1 MCGIAGAIGPV
12 TSIAVKAVEKMSALQ
27 AHRGPDGAGFWQS
40 NPQNGLGAIFAHRRL
55 AIIDLSTDANQPMI
69 DSCTGNAI
77 TFNGEIYN
85 YASLRQELEREGASF
100 KTESDTEVIL
110 VAYRVWGREFV
121 NRLRG
126 IFALAIWD
134 NKRGKTVCVRDQLGV
149 KPLYYAQ
156 IKSTNSQNFIFA
168 SELRA
173 ILNSGLIRG
182 ELNATSVS
190 SYIWNG
196 FVSGPETI
204 IKDIQLLPAGCI
216 LEVDNKGEIIS
227 QEKYWALPSCS
238 SHNDDVE
245 PLKNALYESAKLQQ
259 VSDVPVGVFLSGG
272 IDSSAV
278 ANMAASTNENSIQTF
293 NIAFD
298 ESEFDESIYA
308 KRIAAELGA
317 RHHEIRLTE
326 NDFSSD
332 IDNALNSLDQPTFD
346 GINTYFVSKAVR
358 DAGITVALAGTGGD
372 ELFGGYKSF
381 SDIPFA
387 TAWSKRLGFLP
398 DSVLR
403 SAGKLATKLRYPQ
416 FGDVPPQ
423 QRWGKLTDVLLA
435 RGDLFGTYQT
445 SYGLFTSDYHR
456 LLLQSQDQDLV
467 HGVNPLLAE
476 EIKSSISGMSQ
487 REAISAL
494 EMSIFLGQRLL
505 RDTDSASM
513 SASLEV
519 RVPLLDHVVVEEM
532 FKLSPEKRFD
542 PVGKKKLLRDLAM
555 PNIDPANFD
564 RMKAGF
570 VLPIEIWSKSTLRAV
585 IEETFRNQELT
596 QSVGLNQNAILNL
609 YYAFQAGTPGIYW
622 SRIWAIFVLLH
633 WCQHNKVE
641 LK

>member
-1 MCGIAGAIGPV
+1 VCGIAGAIGPI
-12 TSIAVKAVEKMSALQ
+12 TPLAIKAVQKMNSLQ
-27 AHRGPDGAGFWQS
+27 THRGPDGAGFWQS
-40 NPQNGLGAIFAHRRL
+40 DSQHGSGPIFAHRRL
-55 AIIDLSTDANQPMI
+55 AIIDLSTNANQTMI

-110 VAYRVWGREFV
+110 VAYRAWGRDFLK
-121 NRLRG
+121 RLRG

-134 NKRGKTVCVRDQLGV
+134 NCRNKTVCVRDHLGV

-156 IKSTNSQNFIFA
+156 TKSNGSQHFIFA

-173 ILNSGLIRG
+173 LLNSGLIRG
-182 ELNATSVS
+182 KLNATSVS

-196 FVSGPETI
+196 FVTGPETI

-216 LEVDNKGEIIS
+216 LEVDVKGEIIS
-227 QEKYWALPSCS
+227 LEKYWALPSS
-238 SHNDDVE
+238 STHSDDIE
-245 PLKNALYESAKLQQ
+245 PLKAALYESAKLQQ

-278 ANMAASTNENSIQTF
+278 ANMAASTNENPIQTF

-298 ESEFDESIYA
+298 ESEYDESIYA

-326 NDFSSD
+326 TDFASD

-358 DAGITVALAGTGGD
+358 EAGITVALAGTGGD

-387 TAWSKRLGFLP
+387 ATWSKRLGFLP
-398 DSVLR
+398 DSFLR
-403 SAGKLATKLRYPQ
+403 YAGKLGSRLKYPQ
-416 FGDVPPQ
+416 SSEVPPQ
-423 QRWGKLTDVLLA
+423 QRWGKLADVLLT
-435 RGDLFGTYQT
+435 RGDLVGTYQT
-445 SYGLFTSDYHR
+445 SYGLFTTDYHG
-456 LLLQSQDQDLV
+456 LLLESVNNCLV
-467 HGVNPLLAE
+467 HGVNPQLAE
-476 EIKSSISGMSQ
+476 EIKASISGMGQ
-487 REAISAL
+487 KEAISAL
-494 EMSIFLGQRLL
+494 ELTIFLGQRLL

-513 SASLEV
+513 SVSLEV
-519 RVPLLDHVVVEEM
+519 RVPLLDHVVVEES
-532 FKLSPEKRFD
+532 FKLSPERRFD

-555 PNIDPANFD
+555 PNIDPAHFN
-564 RMKAGF
+564 RKKSGF
-570 VLPIEIWSKSTLRAV
+570 VLPIEIWSKSSLRSI
-585 IEETFRNQELT
+585 IEETFKNQELT
-596 QSVGLNQNAILNL
+596 RSVGLNQNAILNL
-609 YYAFQAGTPGIYW
+609 YYAFQAGAPGIYW

-633 WCQHNKVE
+633 WCRHNKVGV
-641 LK
+641 